1 MRYLV
6 IVLLVILGFVAYY
19 RGWFEFSANNGP
31 GNNQSTASVTVNKK
45 KIQEDVNEFTEKTR
59 EQVNSITHPRQEP
72 RPSATETTVRGQID
86 TVSQG
91 KLTVRMPDDQV
102 MSFGIVPKTE
112 VFVGDRPGTMAD
124 LHKDDPVSVVY
135 SNDEER
141 QVAVS
146 VTVEN
151 RQ

>member
-6 IVLLVILGFVAYY
+6 IVVLVILGFVAYY

-31 GNNQSTASVTVNKK
+31 GEQSTASVTVNKN
-45 KIQEDVNEFTEKTR
+45 KIREDVNEFAEKTK
-59 EQVNSITHPRQEP
+59 EQVNSITHPKQQP
-72 RPSATETTVRGQID
+72 RPSATDTTVRGQID
-86 TVSQG
+86 NVGQG
-91 KLTVRMPDDQV
+91 KLTVRMSDDQV
-102 MSFGIVPKTE
+102 MNFGVGPKTQ
-112 VFVGDRPGTMAD
+112 VYVGDRPATMAD

-135 SNDEER
+135 STEEER
-141 QVAVS
+141 PVAVS